1 MQGVRIVGLA
11 GAKDGGKSTR
21 TALDLVLAAAREAG
35 AETQVFDLGALDIP
49 LYEHRLTPTPDV
61 LRWVEAA
68 GAADAMVWITPLYH
82 GSVSG
87 LFKNAIDWLELL
99 RTAPSAYLTD
109 KVIALGCCAGG
120 VQAMQGINAMEPMVR
135 SLRGLTL
142 PLVAPVERAWQAF
155 DAQGQPLDAALRTTL
170 ETQGKELVRV
180 ARRMRGAL

>member
-1 MQGVRIVGLA
+1 MQSVRIVGLA

-21 TALDLVLAAAREAG
+21 TALDLVLAAARAAG
-35 AETQVFDLGALDIP
+35 AETEVFDLATLDIP
-49 LYEHRLTPTPDV
+49 MYEHGMPPTPDV

-68 GAADAMVWITPLYH
+68 RSAHGMVWITPLYH

-109 KVIALGCCAGG
+109 KVVALGCCAGG

-155 DAQGQPLDAALRTTL
+155 DAQGQPVEPAVRNTL
-170 ETQGKELVRV
+170 ELQGKELVRV
-180 ARRMRGAL
+180 LQRLHGAV